1 MRSGGQGGPQ
11 ARARLRALSL
21 TAVSPPAS
29 SIRSKKADLVLDTQH
44 GIYRD
49 ITQRRRKATDY
60 TERKDFQPLRGAG
73 FNDLLRAAHNIY
85 PSLCNLWLFCF
96 SV

>member
-1 MRSGGQGGPQ
+1 MAGVRSGGQGGPQ

-29 SIRSKKADLVLDTQH
+29 SIRSNKADLVLDTQH

-49 ITQRRRKATDY
+49 VRQEKLACSS
-60 TERKDFQPLRGAG
+60 G
-73 FNDLLRAAHNIY
+73 
-85 PSLCNLWLFCF
+85 
-96 SV
+96 

>member
-1 MRSGGQGGPQ
+1 
-11 ARARLRALSL
+11 LSL

-49 ITQRRRKATDY
+49 
-60 TERKDFQPLRGAG
+60 
-73 FNDLLRAAHNIY
+73 
-85 PSLCNLWLFCF
+85 
-96 SV
+96 

>member
-1 MRSGGQGGPQ
+1 
-11 ARARLRALSL
+11 L

-49 ITQRRRKATDY
+49 
-60 TERKDFQPLRGAG
+60 
-73 FNDLLRAAHNIY
+73 
-85 PSLCNLWLFCF
+85 
-96 SV
+96 

>member
-44 GIYRD
+44 GIYRVRVKPGQGPD
-49 ITQRRRKATDY
+49 GPATV
-60 TERKDFQPLRGAG
+60 FIPAGRGE
-73 FNDLLRAAHNIY
+73 
-85 PSLCNLWLFCF
+85 
-96 SV
+96 